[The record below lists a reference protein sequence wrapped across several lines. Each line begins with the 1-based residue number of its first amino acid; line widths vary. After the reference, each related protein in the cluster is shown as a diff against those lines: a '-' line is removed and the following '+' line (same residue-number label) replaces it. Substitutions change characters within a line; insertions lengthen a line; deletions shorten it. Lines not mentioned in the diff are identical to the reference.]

1 MTSIERYR
9 NNDPPS
15 QEELFQI
22 QKRYLE
28 TVAPDAG
35 AEAGTANAAFLRAF
49 ALTLAN
55 YQEQALTQVYN
66 ASFIESATG
75 NDLTRKA
82 RELGFV
88 RREGVA
94 STGVVSFERDSPAA
108 QNYIIP
114 AGVEVSTGGVDPTLF
129 EVLEPVTLQS
139 GQTSVLADVVCT
151 TTGTDGNVAAGAI
164 DTIPTSI
171 EGIDSVQNPSAI
183 GDPTSTLTDGVTP
196 LTQGQDRETDA
207 QLRRRVLNEDG
218 TPPSASSQ
226 DIATAVASLPDVVD
240 STAIVNNTQ
249 TDNTGSGGLPPFSTE
264 LVVQGGNTDDV
275 VRTLFETM
283 SHIDFRRLAAGIHGT
298 EVTSTVTDPLTDEV
312 LTGRFSRP
320 TIVAPSIT
328 IDLVVIENQFAG
340 RAASKANVIDYI
352 GGQTPSSGQVVG
364 LTLGEDIYVD
374 RIDTAVTTTSGVRGA
389 TSITID
395 NTGDGTDDTQ
405 TDANGLAS
413 LSIADTEVAFVEPTD
428 ITINTTTV

>member
-55 YQEQALTQVYN
+55 FQEQALTQVYN

-88 RREGVA
+88 RREGVPA
-94 STGVVSFERDSPAA
+94 TGVVSFERDSPAA
-108 QNYIIP
+108 QNYVIP
-114 AGVEVSTGGVDPTLF
+114 AGTEVSTGGVDPTLF
-129 EVLEPVTLQS
+129 EVIEPVTLQS
-139 GQTSVLADVVCT
+139 GQTSVLADVECT
-151 TTGTDGNVAAGAI
+151 TTGTDGNVTAGAI

-183 GDPTSTLTDGVTP
+183 GDPTKTLTDGLTP

-226 DIATAVASLPDVVD
+226 DIATEIASLPGVVD
-240 STAIVNNTQ
+240 ATAIVNNEDI
-249 TDNTGSGGLPPFSTE
+249 DNTSSGGLPPYSTE
-264 LVVQGGNTDDV
+264 LVVQGGDTDEIV
-275 VRTLFETM
+275 STLFGAM
-283 SHIDFRRLAAGIHGT
+283 SHIDFRRLHAGSNGT
-298 EVTSTVTDPLTDEV
+298 EDTATVSDPLTGET
-312 LTGRFSRP
+312 LTGRISRP
-320 TIVAPSIT
+320 TVVSPSIT
-328 IDLVVIENQFAG
+328 IELVVIENEFAG
-340 RAASKANVIDYI
+340 ISAATDNVIEYI
-352 GGQTPSSGQVVG
+352 GGVTSDSNQRVG
-364 LTLGEDIYVD
+364 LELGEDIYVD
-374 RIDTAVTTTSGVRGA
+374 RIDTAVTATSGVRGA
-389 TSITID
+389 TGITID
-395 NTGDGTDDTQ
+395 DNGDGTDDTQ
-405 TDANGLAS
+405 TDADGLDYYG
-413 LSIADTEVAFVEPTD
+413 IGDTEVAFVDTDD
-428 ITINTTTV
+428 ITISTTVV